1 MAYDPK
7 WSKVSSK
14 KPKTL
19 KKYDG
24 HTFEESIFNDKIMIE
39 LIEENVADIYTTDV
53 ILGAIMC
60 SNKSNYSWDVQI
72 KKFDNKIFSFL
83 FYAGLILAVGVYA
96 TFLATFKFFIQ

>member
-1 MAYDPK
+1 MEEFTKQDFDRLPNLRPVFIKTLRECGEIMAYDPK

-19 KKYDG
+19 KKYEG

-39 LIEENVADIYTTDV
+39 LIEEDVADIFTTDV

-60 SNKSNYSWDVQI
+60 SNKSNYSWDV
-72 KKFDNKIFSFL
+72 
-83 FYAGLILAVGVYA
+83 
-96 TFLATFKFFIQ
+96 